1 MSEATT
7 GLRAKSLNQL
17 AGYVLGAVYLAVGAV
32 GFAVTGGLGLAE
44 TPGQHL
50 LFFEI
55 NPLHNIVHLG
65 VGALLG
71 GAALAG
77 AKLSRTANTLVGGV
91 YLAVGLAGLFL
102 TNSDLNII
110 AVNHPD
116 NGLHLATAALLLALG
131 LSRK

>member
-17 AGYVLGAVYLAVGAV
+17 AGYMLGGVYLVVGAV

-44 TPGQHL
+44 TSGRHL

-55 NPLHNIVHLG
+55 NPLHNVVHLG

-71 GAALAG
+71 GAAIAG
-77 AKLSRTANTLVGGV
+77 ARLSRTANTLVGGV

-102 TNSDLNII
+102 TASDLNIL

-116 NGLHLATAALLLALG
+116 NGLHLASAALLLALG
-131 LSRK
+131 LSRR

>member
-1 MSEATT
+1 MTETIT

-44 TPGQHL
+44 SPGQHL
-50 LFFEI
+50 LFFEL
-55 NPLHNIVHLG
+55 NPLHNVVHLG

-71 GAALAG
+71 GAAIAG
-77 AKLSRTANTLVGGV
+77 ARASRTVNALVGGV

-102 TNSDLNII
+102 TGSALNIL

-116 NGLHLATAALLLALG
+116 NGLHLGTAALLLALG
-131 LSRK
+131 LSRR